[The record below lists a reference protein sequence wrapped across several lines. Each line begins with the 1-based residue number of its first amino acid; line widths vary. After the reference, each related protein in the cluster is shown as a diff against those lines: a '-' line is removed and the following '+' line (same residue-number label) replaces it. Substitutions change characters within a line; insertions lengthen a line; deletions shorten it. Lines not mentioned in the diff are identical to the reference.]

1 MKTWKITITAR
12 TQLKPSDFVW
22 FVTQKLKETIPV
34 IKLDYEEVFDRPTTT
49 EHHGGQVEDKS
60 TDEDLLWDKEE
71 KL

>member
-12 TQLKPSDFVW
+12 TLLKPKDFIW
-22 FVTQKLKETIPV
+22 FVTQKLKESLPV
-34 IKLDYEEVFDRPTTT
+34 ISINYEEVSDRPTTT